1 MHQLEQLLTSLTKDM
16 IKAHR
21 GNKTAAQRIRT
32 GTIKLEKI
40 GKVFRKESVRAEKTG
55 KFKKKRSVKVCYRK
69 P

>member
-1 MHQLEQLLTSLTKDM
+1 MSLDKTMHQLEQLLTSLTKDM

-55 KFKKKRSVKVCYRK
+55 KFKKKKKR
-69 P
+69 

>member
-55 KFKKKRSVKVCYRK
+55 KFKKKKKR
-69 P
+69 